1 MFREPGP
8 CAACGVSIVSILST
22 DNKTPHSNVKCPFR
36 QLSLYSVRSLHN
48 VHRASQPRSGVA
60 LETYFPL
67 ECGDWD
73 STECGLAGHCS
84 LDGSPVPQSPVW
96 RQSGLVVWRRLMCSV
111 DCADAH
117 LRHRTS
123 DMAHAPR
130 ALRTPAARGRAAG
143 GGRRSL
149 TSHMSELSR
158 AKLVYNVLKTLETR
172 VAQGCQ
178 GVHGLFVLLRII
190 RRGRIGFHATPRAQ
204 ERKVER

>member
-36 QLSLYSVRSLHN
+36 QLSLHSVRSLHN
-48 VHRASQPRSGVA
+48 VHSSVA
-60 LETYFPL
+60 LPLARRSHALRCLSVETY
-67 ECGDWD
+67 CYWRR
-73 STECGLAGHCS
+73 TGLWTRWT

-123 DMAHAPR
+123 DMAQSCAPR
-130 ALRTPAARGRAAG
+130 SPHSGG

-204 ERKVER
+204 EWKVER

>member
-36 QLSLYSVRSLHN
+36 QLSLHSVRSLHN
-48 VHRASQPRSGVA
+48 VHSSVA
-60 LETYFPL
+60 LPLARRSHALRCLSVETY
-67 ECGDWD
+67 CYWRR
-73 STECGLAGHCS
+73 TGLWTRWT

-96 RQSGLVVWRRLMCSV
+96 RQSGLVVRTLISV
-111 DCADAH
+111 IA
-117 LRHRTS
+117 HRTWH
-123 DMAHAPR
+123 MRPGPR
-130 ALRTPAARGRAAG
+130 ASLRRYSALRR
-143 GGRRSL
+143 RRSHC
-149 TSHMSELSR
+149 SHMSELSR
-158 AKLVYNVLKTLETR
+158 AKLEYNVLKTLETR

-204 ERKVER
+204 EWKVER